1 IGSAV
6 TVDGASIGAITAAAD
21 DSITM
26 ACSSKATTAPV
37 EMLVHDFEYANAGG
51 ADPTAG
57 DRTIGWTLVDGD
69 VITGGGSDT
78 ASFTT
83 TVSVASVNSAPV
95 LAGLDLLAI
104 AFEGDVPVAI
114 DPCVDFSDAEGN
126 FNGGTLVVSGVI
138 AEDRIGID
146 NVGTNPGEISVAGA
160 DISYGGTV
168 IGSFTGGEGAD
179 LMITFNADATSEAI
193 DTLIESLTYQNL
205 SDNPTLV
212 HFLSITITDAGGA
225 TNGFSEVPAVDD
237 PFAGITV
244 TGPASPTF
252 LDLDSDGAAHRL

>member
-1 IGSAV
+1 
-6 TVDGASIGAITAAAD
+6 
-21 DSITM
+21 
-26 ACSSKATTAPV
+26 
-37 EMLVHDFEYANAGG
+37 
-51 ADPTAG
+51 
-57 DRTIGWTLVDGD
+57 RTIGWTLVDGD
-69 VITGGGSDT
+69 GITGGGSDT

-193 DTLIESLTYQNL
+193 DTLIESPTFPNPH
-205 SDNPTLV
+205 DNPTLG
-212 HFLSITITDAGGA
+212 HFLSITIPDARGP
-225 TNGFSEVPAVDD
+225 THRFSEVPPLHD
-237 PFAGITV
+237 PFAGIPV
-244 TGPASPTF
+244 PGPAPPPF
-252 LDLDSDGAAHRL
+252 LDLDAGREGGLLVG

>member
-1 IGSAV
+1 ATNISGDVVLWTEGDAPVHLDSAGDALIADVDSADFDGGSLTVAITSAFVAGEDSLILDGAVVTLSDGLTIGSAV
-6 TVDGASIGAITAAAD
+6 TVDGAAIGAITAAAD
-21 DSITM
+21 DSITI
-26 ACSSKATTAPV
+26 AFSSNATTARV
-37 EMLVHDFEYANAGG
+37 EMLVHAFEYANAGG

-69 VITGGGSDT
+69 GITGGGSDT

-146 NVGTNPGEISVAGA
+146 NVG
-160 DISYGGTV
+160 
-168 IGSFTGGEGAD
+168 
-179 LMITFNADATSEAI
+179 
-193 DTLIESLTYQNL
+193 
-205 SDNPTLV
+205 
-212 HFLSITITDAGGA
+212 
-225 TNGFSEVPAVDD
+225 
-237 PFAGITV
+237 
-244 TGPASPTF
+244 
-252 LDLDSDGAAHRL
+252 

>member
-1 IGSAV
+1 
-6 TVDGASIGAITAAAD
+6 
-21 DSITM
+21 
-26 ACSSKATTAPV
+26 
-37 EMLVHDFEYANAGG
+37 
-51 ADPTAG
+51 
-57 DRTIGWTLVDGD
+57 RTIGWTLVDGD
-69 VITGGGSDT
+69 GITGGGSDT

-252 LDLDSDGAAHRL
+252 LDLDADGDADLLVGSGDGTIHAYANDNGTLVELTGPDNPVDGAAFGYGHSLASVDVDGDGWLDVLV